1 MALLLSN
8 PHSKKIF
15 IILQTGFLFFLMG
28 CSGLEKS
35 EQDKLREN
43 NAKGEYVYR
52 NHNEV
57 TYPMAQPRLRQREAY
72 PWEGLGESEASEK
85 K

>member
-8 PHSKKIF
+8 SHSKKIF
-15 IILQTGFLFFLMG
+15 IILQTGILFFLTG

-35 EQDKLREN
+35 EQEKLREN
-43 NAKGEYVYR
+43 NAKGEYIYR

-57 TYPMAQPRLRQREAY
+57 TYPIAAPRPHEREAY
-72 PWEGLGESEASEK
+72 PWEALGEASDK